1 MVKKLTF
8 TLMCLATGVGMAVA
22 QKTNVSGVVVS
33 AEDGQPVIG
42 ASVIVK
48 GTTIGTVTDF
58 DGKFSLEVPDG
69 QKTLQIS
76 YVGMVQQEVAVR
88 PNVSVRLI
96 SDTQNLDE
104 VVVTAQG
111 LTRKEKSLGYS
122 TQQVKADEL
131 VQVRTTDLNNAL
143 VGKVSGVQFVGSS
156 GATFDEG
163 TIVLRGSTSI
173 SDDRGDSAPIYVID
187 GVIADDANGVNMDD
201 VASVNVLKGPAATA
215 LYGSRGGNGAI
226 IITTKGGMD
235 GLERMEINVSH
246 TLTVDVPKIY
256 FDLQDK
262 YGGGYMGADADM
274 KVFKYDPSVHP
285 EYLQAMDGVSYYD
298 YNNDASW
305 GPVFDGRE
313 YAPWYAWDPTD
324 PRFGQTAKWENG
336 LDLYDLYKNGISNTT
351 NVAFSRSGKNHSS
364 RISFSNVSRQGISP
378 NSDASRRYLSART
391 SFKPIDRLTVSVDY
405 KYTYRHN
412 HNAAYEGYSTYNPL
426 RTYTQWGHTNVDL
439 NDLKENYIR
448 PDGTFRTWNISSV
461 TNLEGKF
468 HRTPTRSMT

>member
-33 AEDGQPVIG
+33 ADNGEPVIG

-58 DGKFSLEVPDG
+58 DGKFNLEVPDG

-131 VQVRTTDLNNAL
+131 LQVRQTDLNNAL

-163 TIVLRGSTSI
+163 TIVLRGATSI
-173 SDDRGDSAPIYVID
+173 SNDRSDSAPIYVID

-235 GLERMEINVSH
+235 GFDRTEINVSH

-256 FDLQDK
+256 FDMQDK

-274 KVFKYDPSVHP
+274 KV
-285 EYLQAMDGVSYYD
+285 
-298 YNNDASW
+298 
-305 GPVFDGRE
+305 
-313 YAPWYAWDPTD
+313 
-324 PRFGQTAKWENG
+324 
-336 LDLYDLYKNGISNTT
+336 SNTILLFIRNIYRQWMVFLT
-351 NVAFSRSGKNHSS
+351 MIIITMPAGVRSLTAVNMRLGTHGIRQILVSVKRQSGRVVWICMTCIRMVSAIRPTLLSLVQERITHRVSLSQMFLVRVSSQIVTLLVVTCPLVRSSS
-364 RISFSNVSRQGISP
+364 RLI
-378 NSDASRRYLSART
+378 A
-391 SFKPIDRLTVSVDY
+391 
-405 KYTYRHN
+405 
-412 HNAAYEGYSTYNPL
+412 
-426 RTYTQWGHTNVDL
+426 
-439 NDLKENYIR
+439 
-448 PDGTFRTWNISSV
+448 
-461 TNLEGKF
+461 
-468 HRTPTRSMT
+468 

>member
-143 VGKVSGVQFVGSS
+143 VGKVSGV
-156 GATFDEG
+156 
-163 TIVLRGSTSI
+163 
-173 SDDRGDSAPIYVID
+173 
-187 GVIADDANGVNMDD
+187 
-201 VASVNVLKGPAATA
+201 
-215 LYGSRGGNGAI
+215 
-226 IITTKGGMD
+226 
-235 GLERMEINVSH
+235 
-246 TLTVDVPKIY
+246 
-256 FDLQDK
+256 
-262 YGGGYMGADADM
+262 
-274 KVFKYDPSVHP
+274 
-285 EYLQAMDGVSYYD
+285 
-298 YNNDASW
+298 
-305 GPVFDGRE
+305 
-313 YAPWYAWDPTD
+313 
-324 PRFGQTAKWENG
+324 
-336 LDLYDLYKNGISNTT
+336 
-351 NVAFSRSGKNHSS
+351 
-364 RISFSNVSRQGISP
+364 
-378 NSDASRRYLSART
+378 
-391 SFKPIDRLTVSVDY
+391 
-405 KYTYRHN
+405 
-412 HNAAYEGYSTYNPL
+412 
-426 RTYTQWGHTNVDL
+426 
-439 NDLKENYIR
+439 
-448 PDGTFRTWNISSV
+448 
-461 TNLEGKF
+461 
-468 HRTPTRSMT
+468 